1 MKEKNP
7 GLHKV
12 NSWTTKTANYA
23 KNKLFHGS
31 SDQTTGKVNNEVI
44 EEEDKEDES
53 TQNLMNQI
61 SNEYRESFIK
71 E

>member
-1 MKEKNP
+1 MKEKDL
-7 GLHKV
+7 GMQKV
-12 NSWTTKTANYA
+12 KSWADKTANFA

-53 TQNLMNQI
+53 TQNLVNQI
-61 SNEYRESFIK
+61 SNEYRESFLK